1 MRQSPKDQGGGHASA
16 TVAVGPFFLL
26 RCPWVVLVPIH
37 NTRIPWHGTWH
48 VLGWMFHV
56 WVGPSTPTVHL
67 PCASSCT
74 PGLSATSRVTTYS
87 SSQSLRASMVV
98 LLALI
103 ACLFLFPVSFTH
115 RTLSN
120 RRTAGGGGRDYNE
133 NNTSLLPEPPQQPTG
148 NSQGDNVNR
157 SDFERPS
164 PDHSLLPEPPPPQAR
179 TTPRAPTPKT
189 KKKNKAQ
196 PHILGCPLGL
206 RILRSIWFYNI
217 LYLACY
223 HYWLSHNKC
232 AQWHGHLTGHV
243 SLSRKKL
250 EFSSYLKEKIKCYW
264 IKMEEKKRAKDLW
277 Y

>member
-1 MRQSPKDQGGGHASA
+1 
-16 TVAVGPFFLL
+16 
-26 RCPWVVLVPIH
+26 
-37 NTRIPWHGTWH
+37 
-48 VLGWMFHV
+48 MFHV

-189 KKKNKAQ
+189 KKKKQSPTAYSRLPAGLENIAVHLVLQYTVFGLLPLLAVAQ
-196 PHILGCPLGL
+196 QVCSMARTLDWPRFI
-206 RILRSIWFYNI
+206 
-217 LYLACY
+217 
-223 HYWLSHNKC
+223 
-232 AQWHGHLTGHV
+232 
-243 SLSRKKL
+243 
-250 EFSSYLKEKIKCYW
+250 E
-264 IKMEEKKRAKDLW
+264 
-277 Y
+277 